1 MQLTNIE
8 TKALELVCKIKSIVD
23 TEIWGNLIDRPEI
36 FNIKTIEVTD
46 KLNRPELRLTLDY
59 DEDYE
64 LIRNIYFNIP
74 FKKVLNLYNV
84 IDYLDKNP
92 EIVKINQ
99 KCVQLDLDEKIKEK
113 IDKHYKEN
121 LEKKIEIKEKIY
133 KEI

>member
-1 MQLTNIE
+1 LQLTNIE